1 MRLVDAHRTPEV
13 FMKIRRALATAAA
26 TAVIAPLALLSVA
39 PAAFAEESATPSASV
54 SESPSESA
62 SPSATQTTPEPTDTA
77 SASATATTPG
87 GSGPSASAPA
97 SASASAST
105 SASTSTSPSSSA
117 SPSPSGSTPADIC
130 VDENGEDVS
139 ELSADLTSSLTGLP
153 QRIVAGSGWTG
164 FKYNVSNHGD
174 RAIADITPLIGVAAA
189 GWDGR
194 DYSGK
199 ITVQVLDKASGSWKE
214 VAGAAGEGGTF
225 TPFSLNAGTST
236 SYQLRLSVSGK
247 VPDAI
252 GITAGFAQYADDA
265 GCWIADDPNG
275 WIYEFAI
282 LAAGSDAGDPPDSKP
297 QTGGAKEIKDVKTVD
312 ATGSL
317 AETGS
322 SSALPTIALA
332 GGIAVVAGAGALVVV
347 RRRKSGGATA

>member
-1 MRLVDAHRTPEV
+1 
-13 FMKIRRALATAAA
+13 MKIRRALATAAA

-39 PAAFAEESATPSASV
+39 PAAFAEESATPSAST
-54 SESPSESA
+54 SSSAPPSPSA
-62 SPSATQTTPEPTDTA
+62 SPSSSETTPEPTDAT
-77 SASATATTPG
+77 SASATATAPG

-97 SASASAST
+97 SASSSVSAS
-105 SASTSTSPSSSA
+105 SSPSSSA
-117 SPSPSGSTPADIC
+117 SPSPSASTPADIC

-153 QRIVAGSGWTG
+153 QRIVAGGGWTA

-225 TPFSLNAGTST
+225 TPFSLNAGAST

-247 VPDAI
+247 VPDAV

-332 GGIAVVAGAGALVVV
+332 GGIAVVAGAGALIVV
-347 RRRKSGGATA
+347 RRRRSGDATA

>member
-1 MRLVDAHRTPEV
+1 
-13 FMKIRRALATAAA
+13 MKIRRALATAAA

-39 PAAFAEESATPSASV
+39 PAALAEESATPSASA
-54 SESPSESA
+54 SASESA
-62 SPSATQTTPEPTDTA
+62 SESASASPTQTTPEPTDTA
-77 SASATATTPG
+77 SASATATASG
-87 GSGPSASAPA
+87 SSGPSASAPA
-97 SASASAST
+97 SASSSVSASA
-105 SASTSTSPSSSA
+105 SPSSSA

-153 QRIVAGSGWTG
+153 QRIVAGGGWTA

-225 TPFSLNAGTST
+225 TPFSLNAGAST

-247 VPDAI
+247 VPDAV

-282 LAAGSDAGDPPDSKP
+282 LAAGSDAGDPPDSEP
-297 QTGGAKEIKDVKTVD
+297 QTGGAKEIKDVKKVD

-332 GGIAVVAGAGALVVV
+332 GGIAVVAGAGALIVV
-347 RRRKSGGATA
+347 RRRPSGDATA

>member
-1 MRLVDAHRTPEV
+1 
-13 FMKIRRALATAAA
+13 MKIRRALATAAA

-39 PAAFAEESATPSASV
+39 PAALAEGSATPSASA
-54 SESPSESA
+54 SASESA
-62 SPSATQTTPEPTDTA
+62 SESASASPTQTTPEPTDTA
-77 SASATATTPG
+77 SASATATASG
-87 GSGPSASAPA
+87 SSGPSASAPA
-97 SASASAST
+97 SESAPASA
-105 SASTSTSPSSSA
+105 STSPSSSA

-153 QRIVAGSGWTG
+153 QRIVAGGGWTA

-225 TPFSLNAGTST
+225 TPFSLNAGAST
-236 SYQLRLSVSGK
+236 SYQLRLSVSGR
-247 VPDAI
+247 VPDAV

-297 QTGGAKEIKDVKTVD
+297 QTGGAKEIKDVKKVD

-322 SSALPTIALA
+322 SSALPTIAVA
-332 GGIAVVAGAGALVVV
+332 GGIAVVAGAGALIVV
-347 RRRKSGGATA
+347 RRRRSGDATA

>member
-1 MRLVDAHRTPEV
+1 
-13 FMKIRRALATAAA
+13 MKIRRALATAAA

-39 PAAFAEESATPSASV
+39 PAALAEGSATPSASA
-54 SESPSESA
+54 SASESA
-62 SPSATQTTPEPTDTA
+62 SESASASPTQTTPEPTDTA
-77 SASATATTPG
+77 SASATATASG
-87 GSGPSASAPA
+87 SSGPSASAPA
-97 SASASAST
+97 SESAPASA
-105 SASTSTSPSSSA
+105 STSPSSSA

-153 QRIVAGSGWTG
+153 QRIVAGGGWTA

-225 TPFSLNAGTST
+225 TPFSLNAGAST
-236 SYQLRLSVSGK
+236 SYQLRLSVSGR
-247 VPDAI
+247 VPDAV

-297 QTGGAKEIKDVKTVD
+297 QTGGAKEIKDVKKVD

-332 GGIAVVAGAGALVVV
+332 GGIAVVAGAGALIVV
-347 RRRKSGGATA
+347 RRRRSGDATA

>member
-1 MRLVDAHRTPEV
+1 
-13 FMKIRRALATAAA
+13 MKIRRALATAAA

-39 PAAFAEESATPSASV
+39 PAAFAEESATPSAST
-54 SESPSESA
+54 SSSAPPSPSA
-62 SPSATQTTPEPTDTA
+62 SPSSSEATPEPTDAT
-77 SASATATTPG
+77 SASATATAPG

-97 SASASAST
+97 SASSSVSAS
-105 SASTSTSPSSSA
+105 SSPSSSA
-117 SPSPSGSTPADIC
+117 SPSPSASTPADIC

-153 QRIVAGSGWTG
+153 QRIVAGGGWTA

-225 TPFSLNAGTST
+225 TPFSLNAGAST

-247 VPDAI
+247 VPDAV

-332 GGIAVVAGAGALVVV
+332 GGIAVVAGAGALIVV
-347 RRRKSGGATA
+347 RRRRSGDATA

>member
-1 MRLVDAHRTPEV
+1 
-13 FMKIRRALATAAA
+13 MKIRRALATAAA

-39 PAAFAEESATPSASV
+39 PAALAEESATPSASA
-54 SESPSESA
+54 SASESA
-62 SPSATQTTPEPTDTA
+62 SESASASPTQTTPEPTDTA
-77 SASATATTPG
+77 SASATATASG
-87 GSGPSASAPA
+87 SSGPSASAPA
-97 SASASAST
+97 SESAPASASA
-105 SASTSTSPSSSA
+105 SPSSSA

-139 ELSADLTSSLTGLP
+139 VLSADLTSSLTGLP
-153 QRIVAGSGWTG
+153 QRIVAGGGWTA

-225 TPFSLNAGTST
+225 TPFSLNAGAST
-236 SYQLRLSVSGK
+236 SYQLRLSVSGR
-247 VPDAI
+247 VPDAV

-297 QTGGAKEIKDVKTVD
+297 QTGGAKEIKDVKKVD

-332 GGIAVVAGAGALVVV
+332 GGIAVVAGAGALIVV
-347 RRRKSGGATA
+347 RRRTSGDATA

>member
-1 MRLVDAHRTPEV
+1 
-13 FMKIRRALATAAA
+13 MKIRRALATAAA

-39 PAAFAEESATPSASV
+39 PAAFAEESATPSAST
-54 SESPSESA
+54 SSSAPPSPSA
-62 SPSATQTTPEPTDTA
+62 SPSSSEATPEPTDAT
-77 SASATATTPG
+77 SASATATAPG

-97 SASASAST
+97 SASSSVSAS
-105 SASTSTSPSSSA
+105 SSPSSSA
-117 SPSPSGSTPADIC
+117 SPSPSASTPADIC

-153 QRIVAGSGWTG
+153 QRIVAGGGWTA

-194 DYSGK
+194 DYSGR

-225 TPFSLNAGTST
+225 TPFSLNAGAST

-247 VPDAI
+247 VPDAV

-332 GGIAVVAGAGALVVV
+332 GGIAVVAGAGALIVV
-347 RRRKSGGATA
+347 RRRRSGDATA

>member
-1 MRLVDAHRTPEV
+1 
-13 FMKIRRALATAAA
+13 MKIRRALATAAA

-39 PAAFAEESATPSASV
+39 PAALAEESATPSASA
-54 SESPSESA
+54 SASESA
-62 SPSATQTTPEPTDTA
+62 SESASASPTQTTPEPTDTA
-77 SASATATTPG
+77 SASATATASG
-87 GSGPSASAPA
+87 SSGPSASAPA
-97 SASASAST
+97 SESAPASA
-105 SASTSTSPSSSA
+105 STSPSSSA

-153 QRIVAGSGWTG
+153 QRIVAGGGWTA

-225 TPFSLNAGTST
+225 TPFSLNAGAST
-236 SYQLRLSVSGK
+236 SYQLRLSVSGR
-247 VPDAI
+247 VPDAV

-297 QTGGAKEIKDVKTVD
+297 QTGGAKEIKDVKKVD

-322 SSALPTIALA
+322 PSALPTIALA
-332 GGIAVVAGAGALVVV
+332 GGIAVVAGAGALIVV
-347 RRRKSGGATA
+347 RRRRSGDATA

>member
-1 MRLVDAHRTPEV
+1 
-13 FMKIRRALATAAA
+13 MKIRRALATAAA

-39 PAAFAEESATPSASV
+39 PAAFAEESATPSAST
-54 SESPSESA
+54 SSSAPPSPSA
-62 SPSATQTTPEPTDTA
+62 SPSSPETTPEPTDAT
-77 SASATATTPG
+77 SASATATAPG

-97 SASASAST
+97 SASSSVSAS
-105 SASTSTSPSSSA
+105 SSPSSSA
-117 SPSPSGSTPADIC
+117 SPSPSASTPADIC

-153 QRIVAGSGWTG
+153 QRIVAGGGWTA

-194 DYSGK
+194 DYSGR

-225 TPFSLNAGTST
+225 TPFSLNAGAST

-247 VPDAI
+247 VPDAV

-332 GGIAVVAGAGALVVV
+332 GGIAVVAGAGALIVV
-347 RRRKSGGATA
+347 RRRRSGDATA

>member
-1 MRLVDAHRTPEV
+1 
-13 FMKIRRALATAAA
+13 MKIRRALATAAA

-39 PAAFAEESATPSASV
+39 PAAFAEESATPSAST
-54 SESPSESA
+54 SSSAPPSPSA
-62 SPSATQTTPEPTDTA
+62 SPSSSETSPEPTDAT
-77 SASATATTPG
+77 SASATATAPG

-97 SASASAST
+97 SASSSVSAS
-105 SASTSTSPSSSA
+105 SSPSSSA
-117 SPSPSGSTPADIC
+117 SPSPSASTPADIC

-153 QRIVAGSGWTG
+153 QRIVAGGGWTA

-225 TPFSLNAGTST
+225 TPFSLNAGAST

-247 VPDAI
+247 VPDAV
-252 GITAGFAQYADDA
+252 GITAGFAQYADEA

-332 GGIAVVAGAGALVVV
+332 GGIAVVAGAGALIVV
-347 RRRKSGGATA
+347 RRRRSGDATA

>member
-1 MRLVDAHRTPEV
+1 
-13 FMKIRRALATAAA
+13 MKIRRALATAAA

-39 PAAFAEESATPSASV
+39 PAALAEESATPSASA
-54 SESPSESA
+54 SASESA
-62 SPSATQTTPEPTDTA
+62 SESASASPTQTTPEPTDTA
-77 SASATATTPG
+77 SASATATASG
-87 GSGPSASAPA
+87 SSGPSASAPA
-97 SASASAST
+97 SESAPASA
-105 SASTSTSPSSSA
+105 STSPSSSA

-153 QRIVAGSGWTG
+153 QRIVAGGGWTA

-225 TPFSLNAGTST
+225 TPFSLNAGAST

-247 VPDAI
+247 VPDAV

-297 QTGGAKEIKDVKTVD
+297 QTGGAKEIKDVKKVD

-332 GGIAVVAGAGALVVV
+332 GGIAVVAGAGALIVV
-347 RRRKSGGATA
+347 RRRTSGDATA

>member
-1 MRLVDAHRTPEV
+1 
-13 FMKIRRALATAAA
+13 MKIRRALATAAA

-39 PAAFAEESATPSASV
+39 PAAFAEESATPSAST
-54 SESPSESA
+54 SSSAPPSPSA
-62 SPSATQTTPEPTDTA
+62 SPSSSETTPEPTDAT
-77 SASATATTPG
+77 SASATATAPG

-97 SASASAST
+97 SASSSVSAS
-105 SASTSTSPSSSA
+105 SSPSSSA
-117 SPSPSGSTPADIC
+117 SPSPSASTPADIC

-153 QRIVAGSGWTG
+153 QRIVAGGGWTA

-194 DYSGK
+194 DYSGR

-225 TPFSLNAGTST
+225 TPFSLNAGAST

-247 VPDAI
+247 VPDAV

-332 GGIAVVAGAGALVVV
+332 GGIAVVAGAGALIVV
-347 RRRKSGGATA
+347 RRRRSGDATA

>member
-1 MRLVDAHRTPEV
+1 
-13 FMKIRRALATAAA
+13 MKIRRALATAAA

-39 PAAFAEESATPSASV
+39 PAALAEESATPSASA
-54 SESPSESA
+54 SASESA
-62 SPSATQTTPEPTDTA
+62 SESASASPTQTTPEPTDTT
-77 SASATATTPG
+77 SASATATASG
-87 GSGPSASAPA
+87 SSGPSASAPA
-97 SASASAST
+97 SESAPASA
-105 SASTSTSPSSSA
+105 STSPSSSA

-153 QRIVAGSGWTG
+153 QRIVAGAGWTA

-225 TPFSLNAGTST
+225 TPFSLNAGAST
-236 SYQLRLSVSGK
+236 SYQLRLSVSGR
-247 VPDAI
+247 VPDAV

-297 QTGGAKEIKDVKTVD
+297 QTGGAKEIKDVKKVD

-332 GGIAVVAGAGALVVV
+332 GGIAVVAGAGALIVV
-347 RRRKSGGATA
+347 RRRRSGDATA

>member
-1 MRLVDAHRTPEV
+1 
-13 FMKIRRALATAAA
+13 MKIRRALATAAA

-39 PAAFAEESATPSASV
+39 PAALAEESATPSASA
-54 SESPSESA
+54 SSSSSA
-62 SPSATQTTPEPTDTA
+62 SPSPSASPSSSETTPEPTDAT

-97 SASASAST
+97 SASSSVSASA
-105 SASTSTSPSSSA
+105 SPSSSA

-153 QRIVAGSGWTG
+153 QRIVAGGGWTA

-225 TPFSLNAGTST
+225 TPFSLNAGAST

-247 VPDAI
+247 VPDAV

-297 QTGGAKEIKDVKTVD
+297 QTGGAKEIKDVKKVD

-322 SSALPTIALA
+322 SSALPTIAVA
-332 GGIAVVAGAGALVVV
+332 GGIAVVAGAGALIVV
-347 RRRKSGGATA
+347 RRRRSGDATA

>member
-1 MRLVDAHRTPEV
+1 
-13 FMKIRRALATAAA
+13 MKIRRALATAAA

-39 PAAFAEESATPSASV
+39 PAAFAEESATPSAST
-54 SESPSESA
+54 SSSAPPSPSA
-62 SPSATQTTPEPTDTA
+62 SPSSSETSPEPTDAT
-77 SASATATTPG
+77 SASATATAPG

-97 SASASAST
+97 SASSSVSAS
-105 SASTSTSPSSSA
+105 SSPSSSA
-117 SPSPSGSTPADIC
+117 SPSPSASTPADIC

-153 QRIVAGSGWTG
+153 QRIVAGGGWTA

-194 DYSGK
+194 DYSGR

-225 TPFSLNAGTST
+225 TPFSLNAGAST

-247 VPDAI
+247 VPDAV

-332 GGIAVVAGAGALVVV
+332 GGIAVVAGAGALIVV
-347 RRRKSGGATA
+347 RRRRSGDATA

>member
-1 MRLVDAHRTPEV
+1 
-13 FMKIRRALATAAA
+13 MKIRRALATAAA

-39 PAAFAEESATPSASV
+39 PAAFAEESATPSAST
-54 SESPSESA
+54 SSSAPPSPSA
-62 SPSATQTTPEPTDTA
+62 SPSSSESTPEPTDAT
-77 SASATATTPG
+77 SASATATAPG

-97 SASASAST
+97 SASSSVSAS
-105 SASTSTSPSSSA
+105 SSPSSSA
-117 SPSPSGSTPADIC
+117 SPSPSASTPADVC

-153 QRIVAGSGWTG
+153 QRIVAGGGWTT

-225 TPFSLNAGTST
+225 TPFSLNAGAST

-247 VPDAI
+247 VPDAV

-332 GGIAVVAGAGALVVV
+332 GGIAVVAGAGALIVV
-347 RRRKSGGATA
+347 RRRRSGDATA

>member
-1 MRLVDAHRTPEV
+1 
-13 FMKIRRALATAAA
+13 MKIRRALATAAA

-39 PAAFAEESATPSASV
+39 PAAFADDDPSASASV
-54 SESPSESA
+54 SASPSESDSA
-62 SPSATQTTPEPTDTA
+62 SPAETSPEPTDSA
-77 SASATATTPG
+77 SVSATATATDSSG
-87 GSGPSASAPA
+87 GSSASASE
-97 SASASAST
+97 SASASASE
-105 SASTSTSPSSSA
+105 SASASASVSA
-117 SPSPSGSTPADIC
+117 SPSASPSASASESGPADIC
-130 VDENGEDVS
+130 LDENGDDVS

-164 FKYNVSNHGD
+164 FKYNVANHGD
-174 RAIADITPLIGVAAA
+174 RTIADITPLIGVAAA
-189 GWDGR
+189 GWDAK
-194 DYSGK
+194 DYSGG

-225 TPFSLNAGTST
+225 TPFTLKAGGST
-236 SYQLRLSVSGK
+236 SYQLRLKVSGK

-282 LAAGSDAGDPPDSKP
+282 LAAGSDAGDPSDAKP
-297 QTGGAKEIKDVKTVD
+297 QTGGAKEIKDVRKVA

-322 SSALPTIALA
+322 SSALPAIALA

-347 RRRKSGGATA
+347 RRRRSGDAAA

>member
-1 MRLVDAHRTPEV
+1 
-13 FMKIRRALATAAA
+13 MKIRRALATAAA

-39 PAAFAEESATPSASV
+39 PAAFAEDDATPSASA
-54 SESPSESA
+54 SESA
-62 SPSATQTTPEPTDTA
+62 SAAPSASVSASPTETSPEPTDA
-77 SASATATTPG
+77 GSASATETAPG
-87 GSGPSASAPA
+87 GSGPSASESA
-97 SASASAST
+97 SASASAS
-105 SASTSTSPSSSA
+105 ASTSPSSSA

-139 ELSADLTSSLTGLP
+139 ELSADLTSGLRGLP
-153 QRIVAGSGWTG
+153 QRIVAGSGWTN
-164 FKYNVSNHGD
+164 FTFDVANHGD

-189 GWDGR
+189 GWDGN
-194 DYSGK
+194 DYSGS
-199 ITVQVLDKASGSWKE
+199 ISVQVLDKASGSWKE

-225 TPFSLNAGTST
+225 TPFSLKAGAST
-236 SYQLRLSVSGK
+236 SYQLRLEVSGK

-282 LAAGSDAGDPPDSKP
+282 LPAGTDAGDPSDAKP
-297 QTGGAKEIKDVKTVD
+297 QTGGAKEIKDVKQVD
-312 ATGSL
+312 ASGSL

-332 GGIAVVAGAGALVVV
+332 GGIAVLAGAGALVVV
-347 RRRKSGGATA
+347 RRRRSGDAAA

>member
-1 MRLVDAHRTPEV
+1 
-13 FMKIRRALATAAA
+13 MKIRRALATAAA

-39 PAAFAEESATPSASV
+39 PAAFAEESATPSAST
-54 SESPSESA
+54 SSSAPPSPSA
-62 SPSATQTTPEPTDTA
+62 SPSSSETSPEPTDAT
-77 SASATATTPG
+77 SASATATAPG

-97 SASASAST
+97 SASSSVSAS
-105 SASTSTSPSSSA
+105 SSPSSSA
-117 SPSPSGSTPADIC
+117 SPSPSASTPADIC

-153 QRIVAGSGWTG
+153 QRIVAGGGWTA

-225 TPFSLNAGTST
+225 TPFSLNAGAST

-247 VPDAI
+247 VPDAV

-332 GGIAVVAGAGALVVV
+332 GGIAVVAGAGALIVV
-347 RRRKSGGATA
+347 RRRRSGDATA